1 MIRALAL
8 FIALAPAV
16 GLLFVPLLAY
26 AQPAPLQASA
36 PPPDPNTQAL
46 GQMIIEAAQR
56 EASAKAQLIAAQA
69 HITSLEAAAKPP
81 TPAERPATIVPA
93 QNAGPAPELPKP

>member
-8 FIALAPAV
+8 FIAIVPPL
-16 GLLFVPLLAY
+16 GLLFVPLLAC
-26 AQPAPLQASA
+26 AQSAPLQASA

-56 EASAKAQLIAAQA
+56 EASAKAELIASKAQLIAAQT
-69 HITSLEAAAKPP
+69 HITSLEAAAKPA
-81 TPAERPATIVPA
+81 TPPEPA
-93 QNAGPAPELPKP
+93 K

>member
-8 FIALAPAV
+8 AALLIPTLALAAD
-16 GLLFVPLLAY
+16 
-26 AQPAPLQASA
+26 

-56 EASAKAQLIAAQA
+56 EASAKAELIVARA
-69 HITSLEAAAKPP
+69 HIASLEAAAKPEASK
-81 TPAERPATIVPA
+81 PAEP
-93 QNAGPAPELPKP
+93 PKPQ

>member
-8 FIALAPAV
+8 FIALAPAA
-16 GLLFVPLLAY
+16 GLLFVPLLAR
-26 AQPAPLQASA
+26 AQSAPLQASA

-56 EASAKAQLIAAQA
+56 EASAKAELIAAKA
-69 HITSLEAAAKPP
+69 HITSLEAAAKPA
-81 TPAERPATIVPA
+81 TPPERPATIVPVP
-93 QNAGPAPELPKP
+93 NAAGPELPKP